1 MESPRREFYLSTI
14 LNFIQPVGRYLSSSK
29 LFLEA
34 KINTIMNFL
43 GIFFPKSKK
52 ILMPATMRII
62 FPACG
67 QSLILVMR

>member
-1 MESPRREFYLSTI
+1 MESPPREFYH
-14 LNFIQPVGRYLSSSK
+14 LNFIQPVGRDLSSSK

-43 GIFFPKSKK
+43 RIFFTKPKK
-52 ILMPATMRII
+52 IPMPATMRIL
-62 FPACG
+62 FPARR